1 VNGKIRLAIVVTH
14 PIQYYVPLYRA
25 LAQSG
30 AFDVV
35 VFYGSRIGLESFR
48 DIEMGVEVKWKMD
61 LLGGYRSVFLP
72 AADHIKT
79 VSFRSVNNPGVG
91 VALAAF
97 KPDVM
102 LIHGYA
108 VITVLKALAWA
119 RAKGVPAMMTSDSS
133 THVSSGRWRLHVK
146 RIIVPFLFRQF
157 SAFLTMSDK
166 SENYLM
172 ALGVPRAL
180 MFRLP
185 MLVDEVFW
193 KVRENRAKERALIRG
208 SLGIG
213 EDELTVAYVGKLY
226 SGKRV
231 YDLIEALARIRS
243 EAVVRPS
250 LRLLVVGD
258 GEQRGELERQAEAAR
273 VPANFVGFVNVDEVP
288 GYYAA
293 ADILVHPA
301 ELEQYGMVALEA
313 AIVGVPLIMSDRVG
327 AVGPSSIA
335 RSGEN
340 TIVYPCGDVP
350 ALAESIRSLVDDP
363 ALRARMG
370 KASLRISAEHDGKK
384 SVAAVLTAA
393 RHALVRRT
401 ERSHGIQADV
411 SKG

>member
-1 VNGKIRLAIVVTH
+1 MNGKIRLAIVVTH

-35 VFYGSRIGLESFR
+35 VFYGSRIGLDSFH
-48 DIEMGVEVKWKMD
+48 DVKMGVEVKWKMD

-72 AADHIKT
+72 EADRIQT
-79 VSFRSVNNPGVG
+79 VSFRGVNNPGVG
-91 VALAAF
+91 AALAAF

-133 THVSSGRWRLHVK
+133 THVSSRRWRLLVK
-146 RIIVPFLFRQF
+146 RIIVPLLFRQF

-166 SENYLM
+166 SDDYLM
-172 ALGVPRAL
+172 ALGVPRAV

-193 KVRENRAKERALIRG
+193 KVRENRATERALLRG
-208 SLGIG
+208 SLGIR
-213 EDELTVAYVGKLY
+213 EDELIVAYVGKLY

-231 YDLIEALARIRS
+231 CDLIEALARVRS
-243 EAVVRPS
+243 EAAVRPS

-258 GEQRGELERQAEAAR
+258 GEQRSELERQAAAAT
-273 VPANFVGFVNVDEVP
+273 VPARFVGFVNVDEVP

-293 ADILVHPA
+293 ADLLVHPA

-313 AIVGVPLIMSDRVG
+313 AIIGIPLIMSDRVG

-335 RSGEN
+335 RSGDN
-340 TIVYPCGDVP
+340 TIVYPCGDVA
-350 ALAESIRSLVDDP
+350 ALADSIRKLVEDSE
-363 ALRARMG
+363 LRARMG
-370 KASLRISAEHDGKK
+370 NASLRVSAEHDGKE
-384 SVAAVLTAA
+384 SVAAVLAAA
-393 RHALVRRT
+393 RHAVVRRT
-401 ERSHGIQADV
+401 ERSYGI
-411 SKG
+411 